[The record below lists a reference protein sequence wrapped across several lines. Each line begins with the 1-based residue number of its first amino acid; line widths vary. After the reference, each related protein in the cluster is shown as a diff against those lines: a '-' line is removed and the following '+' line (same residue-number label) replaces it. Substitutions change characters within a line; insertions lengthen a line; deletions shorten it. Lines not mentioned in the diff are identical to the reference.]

1 MLDDGFKALEINN
14 LLESRDKIRQ
24 QIDNE
29 YAQIDNLSAE
39 KNKIIDDISAL
50 KNTYTQI
57 LSDCQ
62 DAQNKLDSLTLD
74 VEKCG
79 IIRDEIASENK
90 AIDRQI
96 TEKKKLLHKL
106 STDILTI
113 KKEFDVNSK
122 KINDV
127 ISSLEKQKQSLMI
140 EIKNNDEINKKLLL
154 QNSEYVVQNNLID
167 SLNNEINQK
176 REELKQ
182 LNKLIINLKLT
193 VLTGTNTK
201 KFGGS

>member
-1 MLDDGFKALEINN
+1 MLDEGFKALEINN

-50 KNTYTQI
+50 KNAYTQI

-96 TEKKKLLHKL
+96 AEKKKLLHKL

-154 QNSEYVVQNNLID
+154 QNSEYVAQNNLID

>member
-1 MLDDGFKALEINN
+1 MLDEGFKALEINN

-29 YAQIDNLSAE
+29 YAQIDNLNAE

-90 AIDRQI
+90 AIYSQI
-96 TEKKKLLHKL
+96 AEKKKLLHKL

-122 KINDV
+122 KINDA

-140 EIKNNDEINKKLLL
+140 DIKNNDEINKKLLL
-154 QNSEYVVQNNLID
+154 QNSEYVMQNNLID